1 MPAFQFITDAQ
12 LLTAIE
18 SLLKRLRGSTSFD
31 APYWSLIASQ
41 GNAAAANEI
50 MRQMSGRG
58 YLAAQIAVW
67 DSGAEFEMDLG
78 LFWAPT
84 KGGAG
89 HNYDN
94 KFILP
99 LDRRKELATV
109 IYTTGGVYQ
118 DPKGPPLS
126 FGYGEFDGSDDMFGV
141 PINPYDP
148 RIGRP
153 MRF

>member
-1 MPAFQFITDAQ
+1 MHILGHLFFISLNLDAQFI
-12 LLTAIE
+12 
-18 SLLKRLRGSTSFD
+18 
-31 APYWSLIASQ
+31 
-41 GNAAAANEI
+41 
-50 MRQMSGRG
+50 
-58 YLAAQIAVW
+58 
-67 DSGAEFEMDLG
+67 DSINVC
-78 LFWAPT
+78 
-84 KGGAG
+84 AG

-109 IYTTGGVYQ
+109 IYTTGGAYQ

-126 FGYGEFDGSDDMFGV
+126 FGYGEFDGSNDMFGV
-141 PINPYDP
+141 PIDPYDP